1 MIVLVLGGPKS
12 GKSLLAEE
20 LCLALGDSEKYYLAT
35 MRVMDHEGALRVE
48 KHRKQ
53 REGKGFVTIERGR
66 DITGAVKDM
75 AHPEAATVLLECVSN
90 LVGNELFEN
99 PVWREADAEEMSEK
113 SMRYG
118 MVVEETLECPMRDG
132 MGAKHFADEIV
143 DEIGQLAGAVHHL
156 VIVSSI
162 YPLSDPGYDAAT
174 IRYVTYLHAVN
185 ERLKAL
191 ADEVREL
198 S

>member
-1 MIVLVLGGPKS
+1 MIILVLGTQKS

-53 REGKGFVTIERGR
+53 RAGKGFVTIERGR
-66 DITGAVKDM
+66 EITGAVKDM

-99 PVWREADAEEMSEK
+99 PVWREADEMHENP
-113 SMRYG
+113 MRHG
-118 MVVEETLECPMRDG
+118 TDTEETFESPMRDG
-132 MGAKHFADEIV
+132 MGAKHFADVIM
-143 DEIGQLAGAVHHL
+143 DEIGKLAGAVHHL
-156 VIVSSI
+156 VIVSSV
-162 YPLSDPGYDAAT
+162 YPLSDPGYDADT

>member
-1 MIVLVLGGPKS
+1 MIVLVLGTPKS

-20 LCLALGDSEKYYLAT
+20 LCVALGDSEKYYLAT
-35 MRVMDHEGALRVE
+35 MRVMDHQGALRVE

-66 DITGAVKDM
+66 EITGAVKDM
-75 AHPEAATVLLECVSN
+75 AHPGAATVLLECVSN

-99 PVWREADAEEMSEK
+99 PVRRGMSAEQFADAM
-113 SMRYG
+113 
-118 MVVEETLECPMRDG
+118 
-132 MGAKHFADEIV
+132 V

-156 VIVSSI
+156 VIVSSV
-162 YPLSDPGYDAAT
+162 YPLSDPGYDEAT
-174 IRYVTYLHAVN
+174 VRYVTYLHAVN

-191 ADEVREL
+191 ADEVRDL

>member
-1 MIVLVLGGPKS
+1 MIILVLGTQKS

-20 LCLALGDSEKYYLAT
+20 LCLSLHDSEKYYLAT

-66 DITGAVKDM
+66 EIMGTVEDM

-99 PVWREADAEEMSEK
+99 PVWREADEMSEK
-113 SMRYG
+113 PMRYG
-118 MVVEETLECPMRDG
+118 MV
-132 MGAKHFADEIV
+132 AKHFADEIV

-156 VIVSSI
+156 VIVSSV
-162 YPLSDPGYDAAT
+162 YPLSDPGYDADT

-191 ADEVREL
+191 ADEVRDL
-198 S
+198 T

>member
-1 MIVLVLGGPKS
+1 MIILVLGTPKS
-12 GKSLLAEE
+12 GKSLMAEE
-20 LCLALGDSEKYYLAT
+20 LSLALNDSEKYYLAT
-35 MRVMDHEGALRVE
+35 MRVMDQEGALRVE

-66 DITGAVKDM
+66 EITGAVKDM

-99 PVWREADAEEMSEK
+99 PVWRGMSAEQ
-113 SMRYG
+113 
-118 MVVEETLECPMRDG
+118 
-132 MGAKHFADEIV
+132 FADEMV

-156 VIVSSI
+156 VIVSSV
-162 YPLSDPGYDAAT
+162 YPLSDPGYDEAT
-174 IRYVTYLHAVN
+174 VRYVTYLHAVN

>member
-1 MIVLVLGGPKS
+1 MIILVLGTQKS

-53 REGKGFVTIERGR
+53 RAGKGFVTIERGR
-66 DITGAVKDM
+66 EITGAVKDM

-99 PVWREADAEEMSEK
+99 PVWREADE
-113 SMRYG
+113 
-118 MVVEETLECPMRDG
+118 
-132 MGAKHFADEIV
+132 FADTMV

-156 VIVSSI
+156 VIVSSV
-162 YPLSDPGYDAAT
+162 YPRSDPGYDAAT

-191 ADEVREL
+191 ADEVRDL
-198 S
+198 T

>member
-20 LCLALGDSEKYYLAT
+20 LCLVRGDSEKYYLAT
-35 MRVMDHEGALRVE
+35 MRVMDREGALRVE

-66 DITGAVKDM
+66 EITGAVKDM

-99 PVWREADAEEMSEK
+99 PVWRGMDADKMDENPLRRGMDVNEPDAERFADAM
-113 SMRYG
+113 
-118 MVVEETLECPMRDG
+118 
-132 MGAKHFADEIV
+132 V

-156 VIVSSI
+156 VIVSSV
-162 YPLSDPGYDAAT
+162 YPLSDPGYDADT

-191 ADEVREL
+191 ADEVRDL

>member
-1 MIVLVLGGPKS
+1 MIILVLGTPKS
-12 GKSLLAEE
+12 GKSLMAEE
-20 LCLALGDSEKYYLAT
+20 LSLALNDSEKYYLAT
-35 MRVMDHEGALRVE
+35 MRVMDQEGALRVE

-66 DITGAVKDM
+66 EITGAVKDM
-75 AHPEAATVLLECVSN
+75 AHPGAATVLLECVSN

-99 PVWREADAEEMSEK
+99 PVWRGMSAEEFVDVIM
-113 SMRYG
+113 
-118 MVVEETLECPMRDG
+118 
-132 MGAKHFADEIV
+132 

-156 VIVSSI
+156 VIVSSV
-162 YPLSDPGYDAAT
+162 YPLSDPGYDADT

-191 ADEVREL
+191 ADEVRDL